1 MQAMRSH
8 YDPQRIML
16 PLREL
21 REHEWVFVIRYPAV
35 GLSGGDVRAQC

>member
-1 MQAMRSH
+1 MQSVRGH
-8 YDPQRIML
+8 YDSQRIVL

-35 GLSGGDVRAQC
+35 GLSGAR